1 MLDGGNEEL
10 GRKPTSVRG
19 IHFGLRFPAKYF
31 APKSRSITDCI
42 TVGIPAWMRLPHSSG
57 PQRKLAW
64 ILQRDL
70 FDLETQK
77 SRHQRF
83 PKLAHVS
90 LALPHTHVRIANHTP
105 GAECKRHKI
114 RCEFRSG
121 ETNCTKC
128 IRSGIKCVVNDFSQ
142 KFVDDDGMC
151 VHRNTR

>member
-31 APKSRSITDCI
+31 APKPRSIPDCI

-57 PQRKLAW
+57 PQRKLVW

-70 FDLETQK
+70 LDLVTQK

-90 LALPHTHVRIANHTP
+90 LALPHIHVRIANLHPRRGVQTTQDSLRISLGRNKLYKMYP
-105 GAECKRHKI
+105 QWNQMC
-114 RCEFRSG
+114 G
-121 ETNCTKC
+121 ERLFAKV
-128 IRSGIKCVVNDFSQ
+128 R
-142 KFVDDDGMC
+142 
-151 VHRNTR
+151 

>member
-1 MLDGGNEEL
+1 MLDGGNDEL

-57 PQRKLAW
+57 PQRKLVW

-90 LALPHTHVRIANHTP
+90 LALPHTHVRIANPHPRRGVQTTQDSLRISLRRNKLYKMYSQWHQM
-105 GAECKRHKI
+105 C
-114 RCEFRSG
+114 G
-121 ETNCTKC
+121 ERLFAKV
-128 IRSGIKCVVNDFSQ
+128 R
-142 KFVDDDGMC
+142 
-151 VHRNTR
+151 